1 MDKFDAYVRQNRLD
15 LVRRTMVFEGMVF
28 SFSQVEEIL
37 GGGVIPHLDYTLVCG
52 IRNVNRAW
60 NWVCS
65 PKEYGVDTFEYLHS
79 IVSEDVIRNPWLEGT
94 FRDENTPVRISS
106 STYVPPLTTRRDAF
120 NEFDKKL
127 TFVLNELKGYQP
139 VESKVHVCL
148 NLFIFLMKRQY
159 FIDSNKRTAY
169 LFVNSLLRDFGTG
182 KILLLPD
189 LKNYE
194 TFNALLKKYYEGSH
208 LEGIKLINYLNR
220 YYIKDIR

>member
-1 MDKFDAYVRQNRLD
+1 MNKFDAYVRQTRLD

-28 SFSQVEEIL
+28 TASQVEKIL
-37 GGGVIPHLDYTLVCG
+37 SNESVPNLDYQLVCG
-52 IRNVNRAW
+52 VRNINRAW

-65 PKEYGVDTFEYLHS
+65 SKSYKSGVLEELHS
-79 IVSEDVIRNPWLEGT
+79 IVSEDVIRVPWLEGT
-94 FRDENTPVRISS
+94 FRDDTVGVKISS
-106 STYVPPLTTRRDAF
+106 STYVPPLTTRRKAL

-159 FIDSNKRTAY
+159 FIDANKRTAY

-208 LEGIKLINYLNR
+208 VEGIKLINYLNR

>member
-1 MDKFDAYVRQNRLD
+1 MNKFDAYVTQNRLD
-15 LVRRTMVFEGMVF
+15 LVRGTMVFEDCVF
-28 SFSQVEEIL
+28 SKSQVQKIL
-37 GGGVIPHLDYTLVCG
+37 SNETVPNLDYQLVCG
-52 IRNVNRAW
+52 VRNVNHAW

-65 PKEYGVDTFEYLHS
+65 YKSYKSGVLEELHS
-79 IVSEDVIRNPWLEGT
+79 IVSEDVIRVPWLEGT
-94 FRDENTPVRISS
+94 FRDETVGVTISS
-106 STYVPPLTTRRDAF
+106 STYVPPLTTRREDF

-139 VESKVHVCL
+139 VESKVRVCL

-159 FIDSNKRTAY
+159 FIDANKRTAY

-208 LEGIKLINYLNR
+208 VEGIKLINYLNR

>member
-1 MDKFDAYVRQNRLD
+1 
-15 LVRRTMVFEGMVF
+15 MVFEGMVF

>member
-1 MDKFDAYVRQNRLD
+1 MSKFDAYVRQNRLD
-15 LVRRTMVFEGMVF
+15 LVRRTMVSEGMVF
-28 SFSQVEEIL
+28 TESQVKEIL
-37 GGGVIPHLDYTLVCG
+37 SNKVVPNFDFQLVCG
-52 IRNVNRAW
+52 VRNINRAW

-65 PKEYGVDTFEYLHS
+65 SKSYKSGVLEELHS
-79 IVSEDVIRNPWLEGT
+79 IVSEDVIRVPWLEGK
-94 FRDENTPVRISS
+94 FRDETMPVRISS
-106 STYVPPLTTRRDAF
+106 SSYVPPLTTRREAL

-139 VESKVHVCL
+139 IERKVKVCL
-148 NLFIFLMKRQY
+148 EFLIFLMKRQY
-159 FIDSNKRTAY
+159 FIDANKRTAY

-194 TFNALLKKYYEGSH
+194 TFNALLKKYYEGSNS
-208 LEGIKLINYLNR
+208 EGIKLINYLNR